1 MRNFVDK
8 VFAKDFVFD
17 DYPAPRNVEMMNEA
31 IDRAQKDSNMKLVT
45 QFIRTWGLDNS
56 TNPKNME
63 AMIRPHRLGE
73 QDMDKQGELTA
84 IMNGAKADYKEIAAD
99 EVAALSWIKY
109 RNAFRQ
115 AFYEMADSIKKSE

>member
-1 MRNFVDK
+1 
-8 VFAKDFVFD
+8 
-17 DYPAPRNVEMMNEA
+17 
-31 IDRAQKDSNMKLVT
+31 
-45 QFIRTWGLDNS
+45 
-56 TNPKNME
+56 
-63 AMIRPHRLGE
+63 
-73 QDMDKQGELTA
+73 MDKQGELTA